1 MKKKLFSIILAG
13 ILIISLVGCSSPK
26 PEDTVD
32 TFLTNAQSLDLEKMS
47 ESMNPDSEDSLDKI
61 GNDESDKTTDCLMD
75 YFRENSSKMTYEIK
89 NSEVDGD
96 TAVVTVNFK
105 YIDGT
110 GALKD
115 ALSKLF
121 EEAFYQAFS
130 EDEMSD
136 EEMEDL
142 LVKAINDYDPEDGD
156 TFDTKTV
163 EINCIKK
170 DNKWYIDEISDD
182 LLDVIFCNC
191 PSYLDSLD
199 F

>member
-89 NSEVDGD
+89 NSE
-96 TAVVTVNFK
+96 
-105 YIDGT
+105 
-110 GALKD
+110 
-115 ALSKLF
+115 
-121 EEAFYQAFS
+121 
-130 EDEMSD
+130 
-136 EEMEDL
+136 
-142 LVKAINDYDPEDGD
+142 
-156 TFDTKTV
+156 
-163 EINCIKK
+163 EIGRAH
-170 DNKWYIDEISDD
+170 
-182 LLDVIFCNC
+182 V
-191 PSYLDSLD
+191 
-199 F
+199 

>member
-1 MKKKLFSIILAG
+1 
-13 ILIISLVGCSSPK
+13 
-26 PEDTVD
+26 
-32 TFLTNAQSLDLEKMS
+32 
-47 ESMNPDSEDSLDKI
+47 
-61 GNDESDKTTDCLMD
+61 MD